1 MTGPGGTGSENMG
14 FIKKILQKTI
24 LDKTFWKF
32 VLVGVLNTVV
42 GLGVN
47 YLVLW
52 LLGLNKSVSDNTAYW
67 IASAANYVIGS
78 ILSFFLNKY
87 FTFKSNARSA
97 AEVFRFILNI
107 VVCWIIAYGTA
118 KPFIGWLFTKQWI
131 WPWQNVEMPK
141 AVGYVATLLG
151 AGLFVIL
158 NYFGQRFFAFKKD
171 KFSDEPIPEKED
183 PVEAG
188 NDGTDGEP
196 DSGIET
202 SGTDADGHSEQ

>member
-1 MTGPGGTGSENMG
+1 MTGPGGTGSETMG

-171 KFSDEPIPEKED
+171 KFSDEPTPEKN

-202 SGTDADGHSEQ
+202 SGTDADGHSEE

>member
-1 MTGPGGTGSENMG
+1 MG

-32 VLVGVLNTVV
+32 VMVGVLNTVV

-107 VVCWIIAYGTA
+107 VVCWVIAYGTA

-171 KFSDEPIPEKED
+171 KFSDEPIPEKD

-202 SGTDADGHSEQ
+202 SGTDADGHPEK

>member
-1 MTGPGGTGSENMG
+1 MG
-14 FIKKILQKTI
+14 FIKKILEKTI

-32 VLVGVLNTVV
+32 VLVGVLNTIV

-52 LLGLNKSVSDNTAYW
+52 LLGMNPSVSDNTAYW

-87 FTFKSNARSA
+87 FTFKSNAKSA

-107 VVCWIIAYGTA
+107 VVCWLIAYGTA
-118 KPFIGWLFTKQWI
+118 TPFIGWLFTKQWV

-141 AVGYVATLLG
+141 AVGYIATLLG

-171 KFSDEPIPEKED
+171 KFSDEKDPGNVIPEETDSGSED
-183 PVEAG
+183 PPAE
-188 NDGTDGEP
+188 EK
-196 DSGIET
+196 
-202 SGTDADGHSEQ
+202 

>member
-1 MTGPGGTGSENMG
+1 MG
-14 FIKKILQKTI
+14 FIKKILEKTI

-32 VLVGVLNTVV
+32 VLVGVLNTIV

-52 LLGLNKSVSDNTAYW
+52 LLGMNPSVSDNTAYW

-87 FTFKSNARSA
+87 FTFKSNAKSA

-118 KPFIGWLFTKQWI
+118 KPFIGWLFTKQWV

-141 AVGYVATLLG
+141 AVGYIATLLG

-171 KFSDEPIPEKED
+171 KFSDEKEPENVIPEETDSGSED
-183 PVEAG
+183 PPAE
-188 NDGTDGEP
+188 EK
-196 DSGIET
+196 
-202 SGTDADGHSEQ
+202 

>member
-1 MTGPGGTGSENMG
+1 MTGPGGTGSETMG

-32 VLVGVLNTVV
+32 VMVGVLNTVV

-107 VVCWIIAYGTA
+107 VVCWVIAYGTA

-171 KFSDEPIPEKED
+171 KFSDEPIPEKD

-202 SGTDADGHSEQ
+202 SGTDADGHPEK

>member
-1 MTGPGGTGSENMG
+1 MG

-32 VLVGVLNTVV
+32 VMVGVLNTVV

-107 VVCWIIAYGTA
+107 VVCWVIAYGTA

-171 KFSDEPIPEKED
+171 KFSDEPTPENA

-202 SGTDADGHSEQ
+202 SGTDADGHPEK

>member
-1 MTGPGGTGSENMG
+1 MG

-32 VLVGVLNTVV
+32 VMVGVLNTVV

-52 LLGLNKSVSDNTAYW
+52 LLGLNQSVSDNTAYW

-107 VVCWIIAYGTA
+107 VVCWVIAYGTA

-171 KFSDEPIPEKED
+171 KFSDEPIPEKD

-202 SGTDADGHSEQ
+202 SGTDADGHPEK

>member
-118 KPFIGWLFTKQWI
+118 KPFIGWLFTKQWV

-171 KFSDEPIPEKED
+171 KFSDEPTPEED

-188 NDGTDGEP
+188 NNGTDGEP

-202 SGTDADGHSEQ
+202 SGTDADGHPEK

>member
-24 LDKTFWKF
+24 LDKMFWKF

-171 KFSDEPIPEKED
+171 KFSDEPIPEKD

-202 SGTDADGHSEQ
+202 SGTDAGGHPEE